1 MIASGWSNGSPND
14 STGGGYGIK
23 IRRKDRDDHFQ
34 RTWPSVIIEIENR
47 EVLEIIP
54 SSSFW
59 RNCLELRR
67 KEIGRW
73 MLDQRLAPWPKGKP
87 PKFKLE
93 PIGDR
98 RFSLSRL

>member
-1 MIASGWSNGSPND
+1 MIVSGWSNGSPND

-23 IRRKDRDDHFQ
+23 IRRKDRDDHFR

-54 SSSFW
+54 SNSFW
-59 RNCLELRR
+59 WNCPELRR

-73 MLDQRLAPWPKGKP
+73 MRDQRLAPWPKGKP

-98 RFSLSRL
+98 RFKLSRL